1 MEGKE
6 LVEGKWD
13 GEKEVIVLIMS
24 VSFELEAE
32 SGDHIRH
39 ILNLEL
45 NVDIFLLINSD
56 FLYVVRTQ
64 SCSQIA
70 VMHDR

>member
-1 MEGKE
+1 M
-6 LVEGKWD
+6 
-13 GEKEVIVLIMS
+13 IVLIIF
-24 VSFELEAE
+24 VGLELETK
-32 SGDHIRH
+32 SGNHIRY
-39 ILNLEL
+39 ILDLEL
-45 NVDIFLLINSD
+45 NVDILLLIYSD